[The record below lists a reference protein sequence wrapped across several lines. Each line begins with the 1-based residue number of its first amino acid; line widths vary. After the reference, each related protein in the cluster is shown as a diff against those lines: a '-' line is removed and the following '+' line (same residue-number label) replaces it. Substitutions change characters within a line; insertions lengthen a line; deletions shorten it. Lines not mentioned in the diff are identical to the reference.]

1 MGTLSN
7 RFVMP
12 PFSVLDARQ
21 GYWQER
27 KRFWLAKGIKSEIG
41 RGGVGIDYSDA
52 ATISR
57 QNGEIGFDGSK
68 KYKKGLLGFSEQV
81 RSHYK
86 NASPGGSPRPACDY
100 SHRERGDGAGKPI
113 KKTYDDGPEGSAV
126 SQSGTSIFDPVL
138 CELIYRWFTP
148 PGGHVLDP
156 FAGGSVRGIVAALTG
171 FQYTGVDLRPEQI
184 AANVVQGDQIVEDG
198 PAPRWIAGDSQD
210 IAAIAPGRYDL
221 IFSCPPYFD
230 LERYSDDPRDI
241 STMDYE
247 GFLKT
252 YRGIVAASVGMLK
265 PDRFACFVVGD
276 IRDRRGFYR
285 NFVGDTIEAFQ
296 DAGAILYNEAVLIT
310 SVGSLPIR
318 VNKQFQGYRKLGKTH
333 QNVLVFYTGDPKNI
347 KSIYGDVDTGLK
359 NHEQESLFSF
369 GAPATLE
376 DFG

>member
-1 MGTLSN
+1 MGTLSD

-27 KRFWLAKGIKSEIG
+27 KKVWLAKGIKSEIG
-41 RGGVGIDYSDA
+41 RGGVGVHVYSDA

-68 KYKKGLLGFSEQV
+68 KYKNGLLGSSFPTI
-81 RSHYK
+81 R
-86 NASPGGSPRPACDY
+86 A
-100 SHRERGDGAGKPI
+100 
-113 KKTYDDGPEGSAV
+113 YDDGPESGAV
-126 SQSGTSIFDPVL
+126 SQSSTSIFDPVL

-148 PGGHVLDP
+148 PGGHILDP

-184 AANVVQGDQIVEDG
+184 AANVVQGDQIVKDG

-210 IAAIAPGRYDL
+210 ITSLAPGRYDL

-230 LERYSDDPRDI
+230 LERYSDDPRDL
-241 STMDYE
+241 SNMNYE
-247 GFLKT
+247 GFLET
-252 YRGIVAASVGMLK
+252 YRAIVAASVGMLK

-285 NFVGDTIEAFQ
+285 NFVGGTIEAFQ

-333 QNVLVFYTGDPKNI
+333 QNVLVFYKGDPKNI
-347 KSIYGDVDTGLK
+347 KSIYGNVDTGLK
-359 NHEQESLFSF
+359 NHTQENLFSF
-369 GAPATLE
+369 ESPATLE
-376 DFG
+376 DFAPSPR

>member
-1 MGTLSN
+1 MGTLSD

-27 KRFWLAKGIKSEIG
+27 KKVWLAKGIKSEIG
-41 RGGVGIDYSDA
+41 RGGVGVHVYSDA

-68 KYKKGLLGFSEQV
+68 KYKRGLLDFTGQA
-81 RSHYK
+81 RSHYE
-86 NASPGGSPRPACDY
+86 RPSDLA
-100 SHRERGDGAGKPI
+100 
-113 KKTYDDGPEGSAV
+113 
-126 SQSGTSIFDPVL
+126 QSSTSIFDPVL

-148 PGGHVLDP
+148 PGGHILDP

-184 AANVVQGDQIVEDG
+184 AANVVQGDQIVKDG

-210 IAAIAPGRYDL
+210 ITSLAPGRYDL

-230 LERYSDDPRDI
+230 LERYSDDPRDL
-241 STMDYE
+241 SNMNYE
-247 GFLKT
+247 GFLET
-252 YRGIVAASVGMLK
+252 YRAIVAASVGMLK

-285 NFVGDTIEAFQ
+285 NFVGGTIEAFQ

-333 QNVLVFYTGDPKNI
+333 QNVLVFYKGDPKNI
-347 KSIYGDVDTGLK
+347 KSIYGNVDTGLK
-359 NHEQESLFSF
+359 NHTQENLFSF
-369 GAPATLE
+369 ESPATLE
-376 DFG
+376 DFE